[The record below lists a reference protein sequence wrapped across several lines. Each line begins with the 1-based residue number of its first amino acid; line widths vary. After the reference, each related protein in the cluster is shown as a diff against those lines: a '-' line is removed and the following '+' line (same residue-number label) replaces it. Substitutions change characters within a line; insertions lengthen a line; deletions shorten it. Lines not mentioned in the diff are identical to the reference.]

1 MANRA
6 PYDNLEMIFA
16 FHVSEKARAKREQRI
31 LQFPPDLQE
40 EEKRRYTLEHA
51 VKDVLV
57 EVAEVG
63 LLIRELES

>member
-6 PYDNLEMIFA
+6 PYDNLEMLFA
-16 FHVSEKARAKREQRI
+16 FHVSEKARAKLEQHI
-31 LQFPPDLQE
+31 LQFSADLQE
-40 EEKRRYTLEHA
+40 EERRRYTLEHA